1 MTVES
6 VLDGSI
12 KEGDLLPSVRSV
24 AEQFQVS
31 PLTVLKGHRELVNEE
46 VVEVRRGRGM
56 FIRAGARRS
65 LLQHERER
73 FLKQEWP
80 RIESKI
86 HRLGIQLN
94 ELLGPGASAAYPK
107 SARPKTRKH

>member
-31 PLTVLKGHRELVNEE
+31 PLTVLKGHQELVNEG
-46 VVEVRRGRGM
+46 VVEVHRGRGM

-65 LLQHERER
+65 LLQH
-73 FLKQEWP
+73 EWP

-107 SARPKTRKH
+107 SAGPMTRKH

>member
-31 PLTVLKGHRELVNEE
+31 PLTVLKGHQELVNEG
-46 VVEVRRGRGM
+46 VVEVHRGRGM

-73 FLKQEWP
+73 LLKQEWP

-107 SARPKTRKH
+107 SAGPMTRKH